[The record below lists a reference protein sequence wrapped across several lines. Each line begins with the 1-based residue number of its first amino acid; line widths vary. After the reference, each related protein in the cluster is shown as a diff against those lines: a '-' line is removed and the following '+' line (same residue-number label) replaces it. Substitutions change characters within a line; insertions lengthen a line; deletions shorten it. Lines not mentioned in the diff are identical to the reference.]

1 MPLSSTINALVF
13 ALIGIIVFAVGFI
26 IIAKALPGDLWRQA
40 LIEKNLQ
47 AAIILAGIAIALG
60 WIVAAAVH

>member
-1 MPLSSTINALVF
+1 VPLSSTINALLF
-13 ALIGIIVFAVGFI
+13 ASISIIVFAVAFI

>member
-13 ALIGIIVFAVGFI
+13 ASIGILVFAVAFI

-47 AAIILAGIAIALG
+47 AAIILAGIALALG

>member
-1 MPLSSTINALVF
+1 VPLSSTINALLF
-13 ALIGIIVFAVGFI
+13 ASIGIIVFAVAFI

>member
-1 MPLSSTINALVF
+1 MPVSITLIALLF
-13 ALIGIIVFAVGFI
+13 ACIGIIVFAVAFV

-40 LIEKNLQ
+40 LIEKNVQ
-47 AAIILAGIAIALG
+47 AAIILAGIALALG

>member
-1 MPLSSTINALVF
+1 MQFSSTLTALLF
-13 ALIGIIVFAVGFI
+13 AAIGIIVFAVAFI
-26 IIAKALPGDLWRQA
+26 IVAKAMPGDLWRQA

-47 AAIILAGIAIALG
+47 AAIILAGIALALG